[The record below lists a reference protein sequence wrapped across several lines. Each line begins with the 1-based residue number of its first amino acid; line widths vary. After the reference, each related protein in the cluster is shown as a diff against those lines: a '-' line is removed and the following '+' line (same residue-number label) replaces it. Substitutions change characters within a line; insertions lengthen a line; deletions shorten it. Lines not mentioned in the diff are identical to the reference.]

1 MTRTVT
7 SASVSVTAKRNARV
21 RRPGK
26 VLGRSRRNR
35 PGMRARRSTGRSALG
50 EGVADTPHRQDERR
64 GRRVV
69 LDLVAQMAHVHV
81 DRLLVL
87 IERLVVAQEL
97 EQLRAGVDATWPR
110 REVPQDLEL
119 RGCQADP
126 AVAALDAPPL
136 EVDEQVAVTDDAPAD
151 GIREVAVGAAQKCLD
166 AAHQLAQ
173 AERLRQVVIRA
184 ELEPD
189 DLVDL
194 VVTRGQ
200 NEDRH
205 LRAGRTEAPQDLEA
219 IHPGQPDVEDHEVGR
234 LARRDLEPL
243 LPGACDRDL
252 VPLLL
257 EGVLDATRDR
267 VFVFDDEDGGCHAGM
282 LHRQRRMTARSA
294 HVVIDTTRG
303 TLADAIR
310 APRHTGPAGEPQPER
325 PRHPNREVPTT
336 WPPPERRS
344 PPNIVS

>member
-7 SASVSVTAKRNARV
+7 SARVSVTTNRNAPV
-21 RRPGK
+21 RRPWK

-87 IERLVVAQEL
+87 IEGLVVAQEL

-136 EVDEQVAVTDDAPAD
+136 EVDEQVAMTDHATAD
-151 GIREVAVGAAQKCLD
+151 GIGEVAVGAAQKCLD

-173 AERLRQVVIRA
+173 PERLRQVVVGT
-184 ELEPD
+184 ELEAD
-189 DLVDL
+189 DL
-194 VVTRGQ
+194 
-200 NEDRH
+200 
-205 LRAGRTEAPQDLEA
+205 
-219 IHPGQPDVEDHEVGR
+219 
-234 LARRDLEPL
+234 
-243 LPGACDRDL
+243 
-252 VPLLL
+252 
-257 EGVLDATRDR
+257 
-267 VFVFDDEDGGCHAGM
+267 
-282 LHRQRRMTARSA
+282 
-294 HVVIDTTRG
+294 
-303 TLADAIR
+303 
-310 APRHTGPAGEPQPER
+310 
-325 PRHPNREVPTT
+325 
-336 WPPPERRS
+336 
-344 PPNIVS
+344 